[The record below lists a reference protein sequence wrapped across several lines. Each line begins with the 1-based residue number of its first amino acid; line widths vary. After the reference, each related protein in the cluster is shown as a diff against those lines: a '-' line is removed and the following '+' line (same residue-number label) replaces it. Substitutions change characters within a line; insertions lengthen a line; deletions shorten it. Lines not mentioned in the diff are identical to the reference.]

1 MVNITGK
8 RILIAGGSHA
18 ELPLIETAKKQGNYV
33 LTTGNNIDGIGHK
46 MADQYIP
53 GDFSDK
59 ELILKLARQEKVDA
73 IVSGCNDFSYL
84 STAYACE
91 QLGLPGH
98 DSYETAKLVHH
109 KNSFRKLTRLLGI
122 KTPLVCTCSGR
133 QDVIRAC
140 DFLKFPIV
148 VKPTDLTGGKG
159 VTICRNKEEALLAYE
174 NAIKVTREPAV
185 IVEEYI
191 EGSNHGA
198 SVLLKNQKVV
208 FGFCDNEQYYENK
221 YLVSGACF
229 PPDLPYCTMVQL
241 FSDIEKIAGEL
252 QLVDGIFH
260 TQFIVG
266 RDTMPVM
273 IDPCRRS
280 PGDLYILLVKYSTG
294 IDYPLEILKAEC
306 GEPVDEKYLPHYRN
320 IARECIMTN
329 RNGVMEDICINPEIK
344 ERIIDQLIWGQKGD
358 LICDYLKY
366 KAGIL
371 FFECDDYRE
380 LYKMVDDFHRLVT
393 IEAH

>member
-1 MVNITGK
+1 
-8 RILIAGGSHA
+8 
-18 ELPLIETAKKQGNYV
+18 
-33 LTTGNNIDGIGHK
+33 
-46 MADQYIP
+46 
-53 GDFSDK
+53 
-59 ELILKLARQEKVDA
+59 
-73 IVSGCNDFSYL
+73 
-84 STAYACE
+84 
-91 QLGLPGH
+91 
-98 DSYETAKLVHH
+98 
-109 KNSFRKLTRLLGI
+109 
-122 KTPLVCTCSGR
+122 
-133 QDVIRAC
+133 
-140 DFLKFPIV
+140 
-148 VKPTDLTGGKG
+148 
-159 VTICRNKEEALLAYE
+159 
-174 NAIKVTREPAV
+174 
-185 IVEEYI
+185 
-191 EGSNHGA
+191 
-198 SVLLKNQKVV
+198 
-208 FGFCDNEQYYENK
+208 
-221 YLVSGACF
+221 
-229 PPDLPYCTMVQL
+229 
-241 FSDIEKIAGEL
+241 
-252 QLVDGIFH
+252 
-260 TQFIVG
+260 
-266 RDTMPVM
+266 MPVM